1 MSKTTKM
8 VAKENSEI
16 TYYIKEK
23 EGIVIAKVNKK
34 DIVRNVVDSLTDP
47 FTEQGADFREVYLS
61 DIFGSLVF
69 SSSYY
74 KLLPDYFVGKA
85 ICSAEDEF
93 DVEIGKKIAR
103 ERALT
108 SYYKVRLKF
117 INIIADFLSEKLDK
131 CEDQLNYSWL
141 KYNKYY
147 ENNMSIAKLKEES
160 SN

>member
-1 MSKTTKM
+1 MSKTTKI
-8 VAKENSEI
+8 VANEKSEI

-34 DIVRNVVDSLTDP
+34 DIVRNVVDSLTEP
-47 FTEQGADFREVYLS
+47 FTEQGTNFREVYLS
-61 DIFGSLVF
+61 DIFEGLIF
-69 SSSYY
+69 GSSYY

-85 ICSAEDEF
+85 VCSVEDEF
-93 DVEIGKKIAR
+93 DVEIGKKIAS

-147 ENNMSIAKLKEES
+147 ENNMNITKIKEENS
-160 SN
+160 K